1 MDSTIYYL
9 FIRFMNIPDNQLGLV
24 YMSLA
29 VAYKNKR
36 VRSKLSPQGILDL
49 GLLMIKVNDKLT
61 TCTTKNKE

>member
-1 MDSTIYYL
+1 
-9 FIRFMNIPDNQLGLV
+9 MNIPDNQLGLV

-36 VRSKLSPQGILDL
+36 VRAKLSPQGILDL